1 MRAWE
6 LDETD
11 ADLRLVQVPDPQ
23 VRAGA
28 ALVDVLAVHIPAY
41 TSVLTTGLRGSVPT
55 PLVLGT
61 GGVGRVRSVA
71 DDVFGL
77 RAGDVVLN
85 AGLLR
90 SGDVTDPEEFI
101 LSWTGIGGRGERTPD
116 IARMQA
122 QWRDGTFAERAVL
135 PVQVLVR
142 LPGAQDHP
150 RPELLSVLP
159 WLSIAA
165 EGLVRGEQQ
174 PGDVVAVLGAT
185 GQLGGSAVLVAL
197 ARGASRVVAVGRNR
211 VALDRL
217 AALDPRVATVPL
229 TGDRARD
236 AAAIRVAGEPD
247 LVLDTFGATSSAEP
261 TLTGYDSLRPGG
273 TLVLLGGVR
282 HDLPLPYGH
291 LMRRRQTVRGSW
303 MARPETVS
311 GVWRLVR
318 SGAIDL
324 NRITIRTVGLDDPAA
339 ALELAARSSGLDFVV
354 LDPQALG
361 REQHELE

>member
-1 MRAWE
+1 MHAWE

-11 ADLRLVQVPDPQ
+11 ADLRLVEVPDPQ
-23 VRAGA
+23 LRAGA
-28 ALVDVLAVHIPAY
+28 VLLDVLAVHLPAY

-61 GGVGRVRSVA
+61 GGVGRVTSVA
-71 DDVFGL
+71 EDVFGL
-77 RAGDVVLN
+77 RAGDVVVN

-90 SGDVTDPEEFI
+90 SSDISDREEFI

-122 QWRDGTFAERAVL
+122 LWRDGTFAERAVL
-135 PVQVLVR
+135 PVGVLVR

-159 WLSIAA
+159 WFCLAA
-165 EGLVRGEQQ
+165 EGLLRGEQQ

-211 VALDRL
+211 LALERL
-217 AALDPRVATVPL
+217 AALDDRVVTVAL
-229 TGDRARD
+229 RGDRTHD
-236 AAAIRVAGEPD
+236 AAAIREAGEPD
-247 LVLDTFGATSSAEP
+247 LVLDTFGATSDAEP
-261 TLTGYDSLRPGG
+261 TLTGFDSLRPGG

-303 MARPETVS
+303 MARPETALA
-311 GVWRLVR
+311 VWRQVQAGIL
-318 SGAIDL
+318 DL
-324 NRITIRTVGLDDPAA
+324 DRVTVRTVGLDDPAA
-339 ALELAARSSGLDFVV
+339 ALALAADSSGLDFV
-354 LDPQALG
+354 ALVP
-361 REQHELE
+361 RPLA

>member
-1 MRAWE
+1 VRAWE

-11 ADLRLVQVPDPQ
+11 ADLRLVEVPDP
-23 VRAGA
+23 RLRSGA
-28 ALVDVLAVHIPAY
+28 ALLDVLAVHVPAY

-61 GGVGRVRSVA
+61 GGVGRVSDVA
-71 DDVFGL
+71 EDVFGL
-77 RAGDVVLN
+77 REGDVVVN

-90 SGDVTDPEEFI
+90 STDVTDPEEFI
-101 LSWTGIGGRGERTPD
+101 LSWTGIGGRGQRTPAV
-116 IARMQA
+116 ARMQA
-122 QWRDGTFAERAVL
+122 LWRDGTFAERALL
-135 PVQVLVR
+135 PAAVLVR
-142 LPGAQDHP
+142 LPGAEDHP

-165 EGLVRGEQQ
+165 EGLVSGDQQ

-197 ARGASRVVAVGRNR
+197 ARGASRVVAVGRDHA
-211 VALDRL
+211 ALQRL
-217 AALDPRVATVPL
+217 ADLDARVATVAL
-229 TGDRARD
+229 TGDRSAD
-236 AAAIRVAGEPD
+236 AAAVRAAGEPD

-261 TLTGYDSLRPGG
+261 TMTGFDSLRPGG

-303 MARPETVS
+303 MARPETAVA
-311 GVWRLVR
+311 VWRLVR
-318 SGAIDL
+318 SGTLDL
-324 NRITIRTVGLDDPAA
+324 GAVTVRTVGLDDPAA
-339 ALELAARSSGLDFVV
+339 ALALAAGSGGLDFV
-354 LDPQALG
+354 ALVP
-361 REQHELE
+361 

>member
-11 ADLRLVQVPDPQ
+11 ADLRLVEVPDP
-23 VRAGA
+23 RLRPGA
-28 ALVDVLAVHIPAY
+28 ALVDVLAVHVPAY
-41 TSVLTTGLRGSVPT
+41 TSVLTTGLRGTLAT

-61 GGVGRVRSVA
+61 GGVCRVSAVA

-77 RAGDVVLN
+77 HRGDVVIN

-90 SGDVTDPEEFI
+90 SVDVADPEELI
-101 LSWTGIGGRGERTPD
+101 LSWTGVGGRGERTAD
-116 IARMQA
+116 VARMQ
-122 QWRDGTFAERAVL
+122 QLWRDGTFAERAVL
-135 PVQVLVR
+135 PAQVLVR

-150 RPELLSVLP
+150 HPERLSVLP

-165 EGLVRGEQQ
+165 EALVRGEQQ

-185 GQLGGSAVLVAL
+185 GQLGGAAVLLAL
-197 ARGASRVVAVGRNR
+197 ARGASQVVAVGRNR
-211 VALDRL
+211 DALDRL
-217 AALDPRVATVPL
+217 AALDPRVAAVAL

-236 AAAIRVAGEPD
+236 AGAIREAGEPH
-247 LVLDTFGATSSAEP
+247 LVLDTLGATDSPGP

-291 LMRRRQTVRGSW
+291 LMRRRQSVRGSW
-303 MARPETVS
+303 MARPETALA
-311 GVWRLVR
+311 VWRLVR
-318 SGAIDL
+318 SGTIDL
-324 NRITIRTVGLDDPAA
+324 DQVTVRTVGLNDPGA
-339 ALELAARSSGLDFVV
+339 ALELAARTSGLDFIT
-354 LDPQALG
+354 LTP
-361 REQHELE
+361 